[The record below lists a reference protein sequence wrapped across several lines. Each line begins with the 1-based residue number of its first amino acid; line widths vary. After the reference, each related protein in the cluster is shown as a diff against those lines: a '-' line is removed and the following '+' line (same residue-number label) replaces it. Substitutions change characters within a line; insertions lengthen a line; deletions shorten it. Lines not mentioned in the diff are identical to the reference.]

1 MVFSQDNRYRYTMDR
16 TNNGDTQLTVLY
28 NDKSSK
34 KYKRNYLP
42 HSCHVIQ
49 RMKRVAKSY
58 LKSTSML
65 FENYCSEQIYL
76 ESS

>member
-34 KYKRNYLP
+34 KYKRKYLLYP
-42 HSCHVIQ
+42 DHLGQDRLSINAC
-49 RMKRVAKSY
+49 RVVVK
-58 LKSTSML
+58 T
-65 FENYCSEQIYL
+65 N
-76 ESS
+76 